1 MDVRTLFVLFAIST
15 FLPVTSLASENAN
28 CPGLLKKILRSLLQ
42 QQDTPSKLQAPPQ
55 VAPLVGAKTSHLE
68 PSAPDAPK
76 PNEQFLHFQPLGADG
91 GSRLHLGAE
100 YHPVGLPAAVS
111 SIELPEG
118 YSFQTI
124 YTWKIGTY
132 SKDSSYQVVV
142 GRGKQPVAQ
151 LTFEYWNDTIFIRRM
166 ETVPGHQRLGLSKA
180 LLKSVD
186 ALIGHR
192 AKEVFFS
199 VDYTNQEEFMK
210 AFEAGASVE
219 DAVATTPLGKYLKDS
234 GYTLSKFAPTKRMKE
249 IRPALE
255 NVEVPQFYEKVD
267 HPYFWFT
274 RE

>member
-1 MDVRTLFVLFAIST
+1 
-15 FLPVTSLASENAN
+15 
-28 CPGLLKKILRSLLQ
+28 
-42 QQDTPSKLQAPPQ
+42 
-55 VAPLVGAKTSHLE
+55 
-68 PSAPDAPK
+68 
-76 PNEQFLHFQPLGADG
+76 
-91 GSRLHLGAE
+91 
-100 YHPVGLPAAVS
+100 
-111 SIELPEG
+111 
-118 YSFQTI
+118 
-124 YTWKIGTY
+124 
-132 SKDSSYQVVV
+132 
-142 GRGKQPVAQ
+142 
-151 LTFEYWNDTIFIRRM
+151 M